1 MLKVVLDTNQLVS
14 SLLSTRGL
22 QRQLI
27 DSWRAAMFLL
37 MLGPGQVEETGE
49 VLSRSRL
56 SKKYAISP
64 EDREAFLEL
73 LRTDALVLTEAPPA
87 GVCRDP
93 DDDLLLGCAASAGAD
108 FLVTGDQD
116 LLVVGRFRETRIVR
130 AREFLTLLSE

>member
-27 DSWRAAMFLL
+27 DSWRAGMFLL
-37 MLGPGQVEETGE
+37 MLGPGQIEETGE
-49 VLSRSRL
+49 VLSRPRL
-56 SKKYAISP
+56 QKKYVISR
-64 EDREAFLEL
+64 EDREAFLHL
-73 LRTDALVLTEAPPA
+73 LRTDGLLLAEVPPA

-93 DDDLLLGCAASAGAD
+93 EDDLLLGCAGAARAD
-108 FLVTGDQD
+108 FLVTGDED
-116 LLVVGRFRETRIVR
+116 LLVVEKYRGVRIVR